1 MKVLVVGSGGR
12 EHTLVY
18 KIKQSPK
25 VEKVYCIPGNAG
37 IAMMAECAPANTIE
51 EIVEF
56 VERED
61 IALTVIGPE
70 AYLAAGLVDL
80 LIKRGRRV
88 FGPTSQAAKIE
99 SSKAYSKKIMWKYGI
114 PTAAGKIFNDF
125 SAAVDYLQNGSGPIV
140 VKADGLAAGKGVI
153 VASDRNEALE
163 ALRKMMV
170 EKVFGDAGNT
180 VIIEECLQGPEI
192 SLLYFVDGEK
202 AVPMVSAQDY
212 KRVFDGQKGPNT
224 GGMGAYSPSKIATKR
239 LQEEVTERVVYPL
252 IRGLKEEGVAYK
264 GVLYVGIMLTKEGP
278 MVLEFN
284 ARFGDPETQVILP
297 RLKND
302 IIDVFNAVIDGRLDR
317 MQLEWDERKAVCVI
331 LASGGYPLEYQKGK
345 VISGLDIPGE
355 EIIIHAGTKERNG
368 EIITDGG
375 RVLGVVAL
383 GSTYEEAREK
393 AYARAAKIHFEGM
406 HYRKDIGEV
415 N

>member
-1 MKVLVVGSGGR
+1 
-12 EHTLVY
+12 
-18 KIKQSPK
+18 
-25 VEKVYCIPGNAG
+25 
-37 IAMMAECAPANTIE
+37 
-51 EIVEF
+51 
-56 VERED
+56 
-61 IALTVIGPE
+61 
-70 AYLAAGLVDL
+70 
-80 LIKRGRRV
+80 
-88 FGPTSQAAKIE
+88 
-99 SSKAYSKKIMWKYGI
+99 
-114 PTAAGKIFNDF
+114 
-125 SAAVDYLQNGSGPIV
+125 
-140 VKADGLAAGKGVI
+140 
-153 VASDRNEALE
+153 
-163 ALRKMMV
+163 
-170 EKVFGDAGNT
+170 
-180 VIIEECLQGPEI
+180 
-192 SLLYFVDGEK
+192 
-202 AVPMVSAQDY
+202 
-212 KRVFDGQKGPNT
+212 
-224 GGMGAYSPSKIATKR
+224 
-239 LQEEVTERVVYPL
+239 
-252 IRGLKEEGVAYK
+252 
-264 GVLYVGIMLTKEGP
+264 

-317 MQLEWDERKAVCVI
+317 LQLEWDERKAVCVI